1 MQRIKPR
8 YQLDYRTMLYLADT
22 TARQYR
28 IVIGSETLPTL
39 LLRVADSDSSFENN
53 QESAARFNDLPNK
66 KDSLYTGKIIINLH
80 MRRIDVEAINIHPI
94 TSEREKV
101 VYLDFL
107 SDSETNM
114 QELLERLT
122 IYGNSRNFQLF
133 QLIDLNLLSAESA
146 YGEKEKFETL
156 KECLDECAAVS
167 SFYDRIRFRFLGW
180 HKFQSAYIQ
189 SSTSNNNNDENDNKD
204 AIVNEEKWSVMVIR
218 DPFLLRQFCDDVAFT
233 RSIREIEEEEAE
245 IRRADQPVR
254 CVQCSDYYLVQDNK
268 MGVCVHH
275 DGFVYDN
282 HSITLAQWGQHAAI
296 AQLLKEEAE
305 AIKQSS
311 TNPLT
316 PEQKERLEREK
327 QRFKY
332 ICCNQ
337 TVQASGMVGGCK
349 RGKHSLADAKLI
361 QWEYECDHNRDYQDK
376 RLNLIQTRI

>member
-1 MQRIKPR
+1 MGRSTNLSLINHNVYTYIK
-8 YQLDYRTMLYLADT
+8 D
-22 TARQYR
+22 
-28 IVIGSETLPTL
+28 
-39 LLRVADSDSSFENN
+39 
-53 QESAARFNDLPNK
+53 
-66 KDSLYTGKIIINLH
+66 
-80 MRRIDVEAINIHPI
+80 
-94 TSEREKV
+94 
-101 VYLDFL
+101 
-107 SDSETNM
+107 
-114 QELLERLT
+114 
-122 IYGNSRNFQLF
+122 
-133 QLIDLNLLSAESA
+133 
-146 YGEKEKFETL
+146 
-156 KECLDECAAVS
+156 
-167 SFYDRIRFRFLGW
+167 
-180 HKFQSAYIQ
+180 KFQSAYIQ

-349 RGKHSLADAKLI
+349 RGKHSLADVKLI

-376 RLNLIQTRI
+376 RLNLLQTRI